1 MLDAER
7 KKRLATER
15 DAKAVRAKVGR
26 LKNEVVVSFGKVTQI
41 GETLEMVYNEAP
53 ALVELEKKPNPA
65 NQKTRP
71 ALPTSSKRPAL
82 FPGR

>member
-15 DAKAVRAKVGR
+15 DAKAVRAQVGR
-26 LKNEVVVSFGKVTQI
+26 LKDEVVVSFGKVTQI
-41 GETLEMVYNEAP
+41 GETLGSVYNEAP
-53 ALVELEKKPNPA
+53 ALVEFEKKANPA
-65 NQKTRP
+65 NQRTRP
-71 ALPTSSKRPAL
+71 ALPNSSKRPAP